1 MSEGPKFARIK
12 EEGGYTN
19 KIVSVLDNMVGVQ
32 NVSFNKDNNTLQYSE
47 PIAINKD
54 EIEET
59 TEFNGEEGQA
69 ELKRILQNEMTVG
82 YGGARKSRKAR
93 KARKARKS
101 RKSRKARKSKKAR
114 KARKTRKH

>member
-12 EEGGYTN
+12 EEGRYTN
-19 KIVSVLDNMVGVQ
+19 QIVSVLDNMVGVQ
-32 NVSFNKDNNTLQYSE
+32 KVSFDKDSNKLKYDD

-59 TEFNGEEGQA
+59 TEFDGEEGQKY
-69 ELKRILQNEMTVG
+69 LKTILEGEPTG
-82 YGGARKSRKAR
+82 EYSGGARKSRKAR
-93 KARKARKS
+93 KTRKAR
-101 RKSRKARKSKKAR
+101 KAR